1 MGWLASR
8 RQLAKLAPP
17 RRSFLD
23 AVLERTRYGRS
34 LPRRLNAAD
43 LHRTP
48 AAFTRLSLA
57 CGCAGALI
65 AILWL
70 APVAGVAGFGPGLA
84 GPEVMIRRRI
94 ATRSAR
100 IAAQLPEV
108 LASLAEPLRA
118 GASLPQA
125 FDAAVEEAEPPMF
138 DVLAKTAADLDAGV
152 PQDDAIARFAV
163 RCAVPE
169 GLLVG
174 RAMRIARRAGGE
186 LARVLDEVAETLRDR
201 ERLAR
206 EMRAATAQ
214 ARTSAT
220 VVAALP
226 VVFLALMSAGNG
238 DQAHL
243 LFGEPI
249 GWLLLG
255 VGGALEAAGI
265 VWIRKL
271 TARAGGSRT

>member
-8 RQLAKLAPP
+8 RRVAELALP
-17 RRSFLD
+17 RRSLVD
-23 AVLERTRYGRS
+23 RVLERTAYGRS
-34 LPRRLNAAD
+34 LAARLAAAD
-43 LHRTP
+43 LRRTP
-48 AAFTRLSLA
+48 AAFVRLSLA
-57 CGCAGALI
+57 CGCAGALV

-70 APVAGVAGFGPGLA
+70 APAAGVVGAGAGLA

-100 IAAQLPEV
+100 ITAQLPEV

-125 FDAAVEEAEPPMF
+125 FDAAVDEAEPPMR

-152 PQDDAIARFAV
+152 PQDEAIARFAV

-169 GLLVG
+169 GILVG

-186 LARVLDEVAETLRDR
+186 LARVLDEVGETLRDR

-206 EMRAATAQ
+206 EMRVSTAQ

-226 VVFLALMSAGNG
+226 VVFLLLMSAGAG

-243 LFGEPI
+243 LFGEPV

-255 VGGALEAAGI
+255 VGGALEGAGI
-265 VWIRKL
+265 LWIRKL
-271 TARAGGSRT
+271 TARGSRA